1 MKLREFFLL
10 FCCLSLTGCWW
21 WQNPEELERLTKEDP
36 VFKQMIVAR
45 DQAHAQEHL
54 IKEDLL
60 AKKRILDGQTEKLRA
75 EYDAYA
81 KAQNKKVEQ
90 CQSAIESNRELLK
103 RQIETASAELEAR
116 QKDVEEYDKTLSGIK
131 KLLRESKGISFSGQE
146 KQKLEEKALI
156 LSEKI
161 RPLADQVQ
169 ELKLQIRLKKQKIQF
184 LT

>member
-1 MKLREFFLL
+1 M
-10 FCCLSLTGCWW
+10 
-21 WQNPEELERLTKEDP
+21 
-36 VFKQMIVAR
+36 FKQMIFAR

-60 AKKRILDGQTEKLRA
+60 AKKRTLDGQVEKLRA

-81 KAQNKKVEQ
+81 KAQNKKIEQ
-90 CQSAIESNRELLK
+90 YQATIESNRDLLK
-103 RQIETASAELEAR
+103 RQIELASTELETK
-116 QKDVEEYDKTLSGIK
+116 QKDVEEYEKTLSGIK
-131 KLLRESKGISFSGQE
+131 RLLRESRGISFSGQE

-169 ELKLQIRLKKQKIQF
+169 ELKLQIRLKKQKIHF
-184 LT
+184 LA